1 MKMEPVEQALE
12 DFFAATEAPVQDD
25 AFVWRVIE
33 EYERRTRIAALAWKA
48 LQAGCAAA
56 TGLAILAVLAGLE
69 PAAQAAIAEAIR
81 GAILIGTV
89 GTAIVYAGQSLFGGG
104 PVLALPSHSRQP

>member
-1 MKMEPVEQALE
+1 MEPLEQALE
-12 DFFAATEAPVQDD
+12 DYFDATKAPEQDE

-48 LQAGCAAA
+48 LQAGCAVA

-69 PAAQAAIAEAIR
+69 PAAQAAIAEAVR

-89 GTAIVYAGQSLFGGG
+89 GTAIVYAGQSLFDGA
-104 PVLALPSHSRQP
+104 PVLAVPSHSRRA